1 MLPLSKREPG
11 LVTLYNYD
19 GIAIEAFKRPY
30 AQVQASRIDAD
41 KHRGAAVWARMNFN
55 FVGCEAK

>member
-1 MLPLSKREPG
+1 